1 MGEDLHPTVR
11 GRGPELARLAA
22 SVRRLIALTI
32 TSQAPPEETA
42 AAAARLDEVADRLER
57 FVPAELPYV
66 YVTAAPADAGPHE
79 IGPFDV
85 VYGEYN
91 PMALPVEMTLE
102 PPLAIGRAVFTK
114 PYEGPPGC
122 VHGAVLCA
130 AFDMVLTAANRLAD
144 AAGPTVELSV
154 RYRKP
159 TRLGTETVFEG
170 WISSREGRITH
181 AAGRARQGDTVTVE
195 ATGRFMR
202 LPRERVM
209 RLGEHG

>member
-1 MGEDLHPTVR
+1 VAEDLHPTVR
-11 GRGPELARLAA
+11 GRAPELAALAS

-32 TSQAPPEETA
+32 TSAAPPAETA
-42 AAAARLDEVADRLER
+42 AAAARLDEVADRLSE
-57 FVPAELPYV
+57 FVPAEPPYV
-66 YVTAAPADAGPHE
+66 YVTAAPADAGPHD
-79 IGPFDV
+79 IGPFDI

-91 PMALPVEMTLE
+91 PMALPVEMSLD
-102 PPLAIGRAVFTK
+102 PPLAIGRARFTK

-122 VHGAVLCA
+122 VHGAVLGA

-154 RYRKP
+154 HYRRP
-159 TRLGTETVFEG
+159 TRLETHTVFEG
-170 WISSREGRITH
+170 WISRRDGRITH

-202 LPRERVM
+202 LPRERVL
-209 RLGEHG
+209 RLGERR

>member
-1 MGEDLHPTVR
+1 VGEELHPTVR
-11 GRGPELARLAA
+11 GRASELAALAA

-32 TSQAPPEETA
+32 TSAAPPGETA
-42 AAAARLDEVADRLER
+42 AAAARLDEIADRLSAH
-57 FVPAELPYV
+57 VPAELPYV
-66 YVTAAPADAGPHE
+66 YVTAAPPDAGPHD
-79 IGPFDV
+79 IGPFDL

-91 PMALPVEMTLE
+91 PMALPVEMSLA
-102 PPLAIGRAVFTK
+102 PPLAVGRARFTK

-144 AAGPTVELSV
+144 AAGPTIELSV

-159 TRLGTETVFEG
+159 TRLETETVFEG
-170 WISSREGRITH
+170 WISGRDGRITH

-195 ATGRFMR
+195 ATGRFVR

-209 RLGEHG
+209 RLGERG